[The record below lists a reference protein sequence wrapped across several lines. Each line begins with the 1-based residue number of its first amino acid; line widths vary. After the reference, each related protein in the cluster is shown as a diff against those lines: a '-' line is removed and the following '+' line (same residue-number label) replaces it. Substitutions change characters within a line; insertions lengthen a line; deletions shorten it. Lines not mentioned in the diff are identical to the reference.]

1 MNVAEWVQ
9 SYGYAAVAA
18 GTFLEGESVLLVAG
32 AAAARGHL
40 ALPVV
45 IAIAAFAS
53 FLGDQ
58 RCIYLGRASLWR
70 CAAGAL
76 SSLRKPRAYV
86 NGLLGRHHLLV
97 ILSIRFLYGLRVAGP
112 IAIGMSRVSW
122 SGLCCSWLAA
132 ILWALLIAGMRYWRW
147 LRAGVSAQAL
157 IGLNEL
163 WGFRCCWCWG
173 WGLVWWLLRRQHWK
187 SQNLN
192 GPHMR
197 VLLVEDDAAVGEGH
211 SGNLERSATPPVG

>member
-58 RCIYLGRASLWR
+58 LYFWVGRRYGTALLTRYPSLQ
-70 CAAGAL
+70 
-76 SSLRKPRAYV
+76 PRAARV
-86 NGLLGRHHLLV
+86 NGLLERHHLLV

-112 IAIGMSRVSW
+112 MAIGMSRVSW
-122 SGLCCSWLAA
+122 PRFMLLNGLAA
-132 ILWALLIAGMRYWRW
+132 ILWALLSAGMGYG
-147 LRAGVSAQAL
+147 AGHAL
-157 IGLNEL
+157 AYLLKGIDADEV
-163 WGFRCCWCWG
+163 WGFSLLLVL
-173 WGLVWWLLRRQHWK
+173 GLVWWLLRRRA
-187 SQNLN
+187 LN
-192 GPHMR
+192 HK
-197 VLLVEDDAAVGEGH
+197 
-211 SGNLERSATPPVG
+211 N

>member
-1 MNVAEWVQ
+1 MNIAEWVQ

-58 RCIYLGRASLWR
+58 MYFWVGRRYGTALLTRYPSLQ
-70 CAAGAL
+70 
-76 SSLRKPRAYV
+76 PRAARV
-86 NGLLGRHHLLV
+86 NGLLERHHLLV

-122 SGLCCSWLAA
+122 SRFVLLNGLAA
-132 ILWALLIAGMRYWRW
+132 ILWALLIAGMGYG
-147 LRAGVSAQAL
+147 AGHAL
-157 IGLNEL
+157 VYLLKCIDADEL
-163 WGFRCCWCWG
+163 WGFSLLLVLG
-173 WGLVWWLLRRQHWK
+173 LGLVWWLLRRRRA
-187 SQNLN
+187 LN
-192 GPHMR
+192 HKI
-197 VLLVEDDAAVGEGH
+197 
-211 SGNLERSATPPVG
+211 

>member
-58 RCIYLGRASLWR
+58 LYFWVGRRYGTALLTRYPSLQ
-70 CAAGAL
+70 
-76 SSLRKPRAYV
+76 PRAARV
-86 NGLLGRHHLLV
+86 NGLLERHHLLV

-112 IAIGMSRVSW
+112 IALGMSSVSW
-122 SGLCCSWLAA
+122 LQFLLLNGLAA
-132 ILWALLIAGMRYWRW
+132 LLWALIIASLGY
-147 LRAGVSAQAL
+147 GTGHAL
-157 IGLNEL
+157 VHLLKAVDADEL
-163 WGFRCCWCWG
+163 WGLALLLVV
-173 WGLVWWLLRRQHWK
+173 GLVWWLLGRRRAWNHK
-187 SQNLN
+187 N
-192 GPHMR
+192 
-197 VLLVEDDAAVGEGH
+197 
-211 SGNLERSATPPVG
+211 